1 MYSILVQ
8 DKMKRLFLLLLT
20 LFSVMGMQAA
30 DVYTLGYCDHKI
42 ANSNGQGADTAGEIS
57 AAIFV
62 PQSKLKTLAGNEIS
76 RIDVGLISRINVRS
90 LTVWVRQSL
99 EGQNLT
105 ETSIERGALGW
116 NEVTLTHPYTIGAE
130 GEGLYIGFTYTNT
143 GTSHPVSFVEDGTKG
158 TSFLKS
164 SADAAWKDMAEYGN
178 LSLEAIVTGNSL
190 PLYDLSLNSISLTPN
205 IALGEMGYR
214 VTGSVSNVAIRD
226 VSGFTLSL
234 ESADGSQQQV
244 KVDREVKSGATCNFT
259 ADFVSA
265 CRLNGL
271 VKATITAI
279 NEGSDA
285 NMDNNS
291 ATGSVAFLRNVLV
304 EEFTTE
310 RCSNC
315 PGAANGLH
323 QTLTSSDLYATR
335 VIAVCHHAG
344 FYTDGYTRDC
354 DKELLFL
361 YNDGGSTYAPGLM
374 FDRQPMFD
382 SNYLS
387 GQKDNVAAL
396 HLKEDFIEC
405 IDKAMAIPTHALVG
419 ISVKEVKANGEG
431 HELTVEVSVL
441 ADDECKLENPIL
453 TVYATEDDILSTKQ
467 SGASGD
473 FYHQHVIRWDNGAW
487 GDEVTFA
494 DHTFSKTYT
503 LTLDKAWDAEKM
515 HFVAVLSNHD
525 ASNPLNNA
533 VENAANID
541 LGGITTAIK
550 DMDDVDAPVVIG
562 RYGINGSRVNAA
574 YKGVTIIKYSNG
586 KGRTVIN

>member
-1 MYSILVQ
+1 
-8 DKMKRLFLLLLT
+8 MKRLFLLLLT
-20 LFSVMGMQAA
+20 LFSVMGMRAA
-30 DVYTLGYCDHKI
+30 DEFTLGYCRHKI
-42 ANSNGQGADTAGEIS
+42 ASSNGQGADTAGEIS

-62 PQSKLKTLAGNEIS
+62 PQGKLKALVGNEIS
-76 RIDVGLISRINVRS
+76 RIDAGMISRINVRNF
-90 LTVWVRQSL
+90 TVWVRRTL
-99 EGQNLT
+99 DGQNLT
-105 ETSIERGALGW
+105 ETTIERVVYGW
-116 NEVTLTHPYTIGAE
+116 NEITLVNPYKITSE
-130 GEGLYIGFTYTNT
+130 DDGLYIGFTYTNN
-143 GTSHPVSFVEDGTKG
+143 GTSHPVSFVEEGSKG
-158 TSFLKS
+158 TSFFK
-164 SADAAWKDMAEYGN
+164 ATAEATWQDMAEYGN
-178 LSLEAIVTGNSL
+178 LSLEAIVTGNNL

-226 VSGFTLSL
+226 ISGFTLSL
-234 ESADGSQQQV
+234 ENADGITQQV
-244 KVDREVKSGATCNFT
+244 GVNVAVKSGANCNFT
-259 ADFVSA
+259 ADFISPVK
-265 CRLNGL
+265 LNGL
-271 VKATITAI
+271 ITATIMAI

-344 FYTDGYTRDC
+344 FYTDDYTRDC

-405 IDKAMAIPTHALVG
+405 IDKAMDIPTHALVG
-419 ISVKEVKANGEG
+419 ISVKEVKASGEG
-431 HELTVEVSVL
+431 HDLRVEVSVM
-441 ADDECKLENPIL
+441 ADDACKLENPIL

-467 SGASGD
+467 SGASGN
-473 FYHQHVIRWDNGAW
+473 FYHQHLIRWDNGAW

-494 DHTFSKTYT
+494 DHVFSKTYT
-503 LTLDKAWDAEKM
+503 LTLDKAWDTEKM

-533 VENAANID
+533 VENAASID

-550 DMDDVDAPVVIG
+550 DIDDVDAPVVIG
-562 RYGINGSRVNAA
+562 RYGINGSRVNAG
-574 YKGVTIIKYSNG
+574 YKGIQLIKYSNG
-586 KGRTVIN
+586 TTKKALK